1 VFSFEVAE
9 AMAELLYSLPSG
21 LRYYAKTRLYER
33 IRALAAAGETVT
45 AATVAGLRPQLLQA
59 MGMGS
64 GRSIASQAVAGR

>member
-1 VFSFEVAE
+1 
-9 AMAELLYSLPSG
+9 